1 MYSLTRLALM
11 AGVALVAACGGD
23 DDSDVDISGGEPVQ
37 LGEGD
42 IRITS
47 RGGEIDLMLVG
58 DKIVAGLSDSVLAKV
73 RAETDTSA
81 LEAENDLGASIE
93 KFVKS
98 TVQKTLAKR
107 IEYPLAD
114 VEDASYEDGRI
125 VFEYRDG
132 AKFQMLESSK
142 SDDIPVLAS
151 FSEEDSKRF
160 VAAVK
165 SRLDR
170 GGSEPSQASAEA
182 KS

>member
-1 MYSLTRLALM
+1 MHTLTRF
-11 AGVALVAACGGD
+11 ALVACLAGAAACGGD
-23 DDSDVDISGGEPVQ
+23 DDSDLNVAGGEPVV

-58 DKIVAGLSDSVLAKV
+58 DRIVVGLSDSVLAHV
-73 RAETDTSA
+73 RSETDTGSVD
-81 LEAENDLGASIE
+81 AEGGLGASIE

-98 TVQKTLAKR
+98 KVQTALSKR
-107 IEYPLAD
+107 VDYPLSD
-114 VEDASYEDGRI
+114 IEDADYENGRI
-125 VFEYRDG
+125 VFDYVDG
-132 AKFQMLESSK
+132 AKFSLLESTK
-142 SDDIPVLAS
+142 NDDIPLLAS

-165 SRLDR
+165 AR
-170 GGSEPSQASAEA
+170 